1 LNAWPLFPPDAALLS
16 EAGHQGPFPKEIIM
30 KTTIR
35 TIALASLFAIA
46 SLSQTAIAQTG
57 QPSTK
62 VDVPFAFDY
71 GTQHFAAGVYTVS
84 MRDKNILTLSGGNRS
99 AWAMIQAGYDPT
111 QHKAGYVVFRSYGDR
126 YFLTEYAPAS
136 GSLHA
141 SVSESAAERR
151 AARDFA
157 ANHLTPSRVQLALVS
172 NDSGGTH
179 SK

>member
-1 LNAWPLFPPDAALLS
+1 
-16 EAGHQGPFPKEIIM
+16 M

-35 TIALASLFAIA
+35 TIALATLVTMA
-46 SLSQTAIAQTG
+46 SLSQTVIAQTG

-71 GTQHFAAGVYTVS
+71 GTQHFPAGVYTVS
-84 MRDKNILTLSGGNRS
+84 MRDKNILTLSSGNRS
-99 AWAMIQAGYDPT
+99 AWVMIQAGYDPT
-111 QHKAGYVVFRSYGDR
+111 QHKSGYVVFRTYGDR
-126 YFLTEYAPAS
+126 YFLTEYAPGS

-157 ANHLTPSRVQLALVS
+157 ANHLTPGSVQLALMS
-172 NDSGGTH
+172 NPSGGAP

>member
-1 LNAWPLFPPDAALLS
+1 
-16 EAGHQGPFPKEIIM
+16 M

-35 TIALASLFAIA
+35 TIALATLVAIA
-46 SLSQTAIAQTG
+46 SLSQTVIAQTG
-57 QPSTK
+57 RPSTK
-62 VDVPFAFDY
+62 VAVPFAFDY

-84 MRDKNILTLSGGNRS
+84 MRDKNILTLNSGNHS

-111 QHKAGYVVFRSYGDR
+111 QNKAGYVVFRKYGDR

-157 ANHLTPSRVQLALVS
+157 ANHLAPSRVQLALMS
-172 NDSGGTH
+172 NSNGAAQ

>member
-1 LNAWPLFPPDAALLS
+1 
-16 EAGHQGPFPKEIIM
+16 M

-35 TIALASLFAIA
+35 TIALASLVAIA

-71 GTQHFAAGVYTVS
+71 GTQHFTAGVYTVS
-84 MRDKNILTLSGGNRS
+84 MRDGNILTLSSGNRS
-99 AWAMIQAGYDPT
+99 AWAMIQAEYDPT
-111 QHKAGYVVFRSYGDR
+111 QHESGYVVFRKYGDR
-126 YFLTEYAPAS
+126 YFLTEYSPTH

-141 SVSESAAERR
+141 SVSESAAERS
-151 AARDFA
+151 ARDFA
-157 ANHLTPSRVQLALVS
+157 AGHLTPSRVQLALIS
-172 NDSGGTH
+172 NSSGRAQ

>member
-1 LNAWPLFPPDAALLS
+1 
-16 EAGHQGPFPKEIIM
+16 M

-35 TIALASLFAIA
+35 TIALASLVAMA

-71 GTQHFAAGVYTVS
+71 GSQHFAPGVYTVS
-84 MRDKNILTLSGGNRS
+84 MRDKNILTLSDGKSS

-111 QHKAGYVVFRSYGDR
+111 RNKAGYVVFRKYGNR
-126 YFLTEYAPAS
+126 YFLTEFAPAS

-141 SVSESAAERR
+141 SVSESSAERR
-151 AARDFA
+151 AARDFD
-157 ANHLTPSRVQLALVS
+157 ANHLTPSRVQLALMS
-172 NDSGGTH
+172 NPGSAQ

>member
-1 LNAWPLFPPDAALLS
+1 
-16 EAGHQGPFPKEIIM
+16 M

-35 TIALASLFAIA
+35 TIALATLVTMA
-46 SLSQTAIAQTG
+46 SLSQTVIAQTG
-57 QPSTK
+57 QVSTK
-62 VDVPFAFDY
+62 VDVPFVFDY

-84 MRDKNILTLSGGNRS
+84 MRDKNILTLSSGNRS

-111 QHKAGYVVFRSYGDR
+111 QNKSGYVVFRKYGDR
-126 YFLTEYAPAS
+126 YFLAEYGPAS

-141 SVSESAAERR
+141 SVSESSAERR

-157 ANHLTPSRVQLALVS
+157 ANHLSPRQVQLALMS
-172 NDSGGTH
+172 NVGSQAQ

>member
-1 LNAWPLFPPDAALLS
+1 
-16 EAGHQGPFPKEIIM
+16 M

-35 TIALASLFAIA
+35 TIALASLVAIA

-71 GTQHFAAGVYTVS
+71 GSQHFAPGVYTVS
-84 MRDKNILTLSGGNRS
+84 MRDKNILTLSDGKSS

-111 QHKAGYVVFRSYGDR
+111 RNKAGYVVFRKYGNR
-126 YFLTEYAPAS
+126 YFLTEFAPAS

-141 SVSESAAERR
+141 SVSESNAERR
-151 AARDFA
+151 AARDYD
-157 ANHLTPSRVQLALVS
+157 ANHLTPSRVQLALLS
-172 NDSGGTH
+172 DDNGKPQ

>member
-1 LNAWPLFPPDAALLS
+1 
-16 EAGHQGPFPKEIIM
+16 M

-35 TIALASLFAIA
+35 TIALASLVAIA
-46 SLSQTAIAQTG
+46 SLSQTVIAQTG
-57 QPSTK
+57 QPTTK

-84 MRDKNILTLSGGNRS
+84 MRDKNILTLSKGNRS
-99 AWAMIQAGYDPT
+99 AWAMIQTGYDPT
-111 QHKAGYVVFRSYGDR
+111 QHKAGYVVFRTYGDR

-141 SVSESAAERR
+141 SVFESGAERR

-157 ANHLTPSRVQLALVS
+157 ANHRSPGSVQLALMS
-172 NDSGGTH
+172 NSSGGVQ

>member
-1 LNAWPLFPPDAALLS
+1 
-16 EAGHQGPFPKEIIM
+16 M

-35 TIALASLFAIA
+35 TIALASLVTIA
-46 SLSQTAIAQTG
+46 SLSQTVIAQTG
-57 QPSTK
+57 QHLAK

-84 MRDKNILTLSGGNRS
+84 IRDKNFLTLSSGNHS

-111 QHKAGYVVFRSYGDR
+111 QNKAGYVVFRKYGDR
-126 YFLTEYAPAS
+126 YFLTEYCPAT

-141 SVSESAAERR
+141 SVFESGAERR
-151 AARDFA
+151 AARNFA
-157 ANHLTPSRVQLALVS
+157 ASHLPPSRVQLALMS
-172 NDSGGTH
+172 NSSGGAL

>member
-1 LNAWPLFPPDAALLS
+1 
-16 EAGHQGPFPKEIIM
+16 M
-30 KTTIR
+30 TTTIR
-35 TIALASLFAIA
+35 TSALASLVAFA
-46 SLSQTAIAQTG
+46 SLSQTAIAQGG

-62 VDVPFAFDY
+62 VNVPFAFDY

-84 MRDKNILTLSGGNRS
+84 MRDKNILTLSSGNRS

-111 QHKAGYVVFRSYGDR
+111 QNKAGYVVFRKYGDR
-126 YFLTEYAPAS
+126 NFLTEYAPAS

-157 ANHLTPSRVQLALVS
+157 ANRLTPGSVQLALMS
-172 NDSGGTH
+172 SPSGPAQ

>member
-1 LNAWPLFPPDAALLS
+1 
-16 EAGHQGPFPKEIIM
+16 M
-30 KTTIR
+30 TTTIR
-35 TIALASLFAIA
+35 TIALASLVAFA
-46 SLSQTAIAQTG
+46 SLSQTAIAQAG

-62 VDVPFAFDY
+62 VNVPFAFDY

-84 MRDKNILTLSGGNRS
+84 MRDKNILTLSSGNRS

-111 QHKAGYVVFRSYGDR
+111 QNKAGYVVFRKYGDR

-141 SVSESAAERR
+141 SVSESAVERR

-157 ANHLTPSRVQLALVS
+157 ANRLTPGSVQLALMS
-172 NDSGGTH
+172 SPSGPAQ

>member
-1 LNAWPLFPPDAALLS
+1 
-16 EAGHQGPFPKEIIM
+16 M

-35 TIALASLFAIA
+35 TIALASLVAIA
-46 SLSQTAIAQTG
+46 SLSQTVIAQTG

-84 MRDKNILTLSGGNRS
+84 MRDKNILTLSKGNRS
-99 AWAMIQAGYDPT
+99 AWAMIQTGYDPT
-111 QHKAGYVVFRSYGDR
+111 QHKAGYVVFRTYGDR

-141 SVSESAAERR
+141 SVFESGAERR

-157 ANHLTPSRVQLALVS
+157 ANHRSPGSVQLALMS
-172 NDSGGTH
+172 NSSGGVQ